1 MKKYFLLTLAMLVA
15 VFGCQK
21 VEMEGDP
28 SFDAVSLSGTRASSF
43 SSKFGINWDKVS
55 KQSSTCAEP
64 AFKSMQVTCDA
75 DNLYLLLTAD
85 PSKMTTS
92 SSYDYAN
99 VLNVYLGNSSDTQS
113 SYWAEKAENV
123 SSMGGWLMKKGQPHF
138 SSWGSGVDANPVN
151 VNGTYYY
158 EIKYP
163 RTLSAKLQR
172 SDVLVGVYMNNRYNV
187 NGSNSS
193 GYSTVGVRPNR
204 GSNMYWLS
212 LKNYIG
218 VGEGSSSGSQSGSG
232 SESGSGSS
240 LISKT
245 YSESSSDV
253 SNPERG
259 LYEQMDFVFK
269 NGSFYYY
276 SDAYSASSVSS
287 AMAGFTEGTLLQ
299 INFWLKDYKNTSTLS
314 DTAVSKIKEVLGL
327 ARSNGKKVILRFGY
341 SDSGSSSEKPYDA
354 TPSRIKAHIN
364 TLKTVFDNYTDVIY
378 LVQAGFIGAWGEGYY
393 STNFTT
399 DQYTHHDYYIA
410 NSSGT
415 RYEDWNYKS
424 GTTTQVKDYGNRKSV
439 YDALYSAVPSSR
451 QIALRTPFHKRFYL
465 YPTSIDTWTQL
476 NRVSTGSKENRL
488 AFHNDVLMI
497 DDYREMD
504 TFYFDVNRDRSM
516 WKQQSAYLAC
526 GGETGSIDESSSSSA
541 AYVSYKKSLTQD
553 AVVKYMKDYHIS
565 YLHRH
570 NGSYMYKWWSNKG
583 WIPAIKKA
591 LGYRLWLKSFK
602 VTGSSLSSG
611 KTVNVSLTIKNS
623 GSAPVINYRPMKLVL
638 LSSSGTATVLKT
650 AAGEESFGDI
660 REILSGSEKTFT
672 FDVTLPRTLASGD
685 RIAIYMP
692 DADLNGNGLYKKSV
706 YSIRLANSSMDFVD
720 RGYNIIYTK

>member
-1 MKKYFLLTLAMLVA
+1 MKKILSLSFALLVA
-15 VFGCQK
+15 VCACQK
-21 VEMEGDP
+21 VEMDDP
-28 SFDAVSLSGTRASSF
+28 SDSMNAVLSEETRASSSF
-43 SSKFGINWDKVS
+43 TSNYNIDWSQVS
-55 KQSSTCAEP
+55 KQSSTCTEP
-64 AFKSMQVTCDA
+64 AFKSLQVTCDA
-75 DNLYLLLTAD
+75 NYLYMLLTCD
-85 PSKMTTS
+85 SSKMTTS

-99 VLNVYLGNSSDTQS
+99 VLNVYLGNSSDTNS
-113 SYWAEKAENV
+113 SYWVEKAGNV
-123 SSMGGWLMKKGQPHF
+123 SAMGGWLMKKGQPYF
-138 SSWGSGVDANPVN
+138 SSWGSGVECKNPVN
-151 VNGTYYY
+151 ISGTIYY
-158 EIKYP
+158 EIRYP
-163 RTLSAKLQR
+163 RSIDSRLSR

-187 NGSNSS
+187 NGTNST
-193 GYSTVGVRPNR
+193 GYSAVGIRPKK
-204 GSNMYWLS
+204 GGNMYWLS
-212 LKNYIG
+212 LKNYVG
-218 VGEGSSSGSQSGSG
+218 VGSGSG
-232 SESGSGSS
+232 SGDSGSS
-240 LISKT
+240 SNTTLVSKT

-259 LYEQMDFVFK
+259 LYEQMDFSFK
-269 NGSFYYY
+269 NGGFYYY
-276 SDAYSASSVSS
+276 SNAYNASSVSS

-299 INFWLKDYKNTSTLS
+299 INFWLKDYKTTSTLS
-314 DTAVSKIKEVLGL
+314 DSAVSKIKEVLGL

-354 TPSRIKAHIN
+354 TPSRIKSHIS

-399 DQYTHHDYYIA
+399 DQYCHHDYYIA

-415 RYEDWNYKS
+415 KYNDWSYVS
-424 GTTTQVKDYGNRKSV
+424 GTTTRVMDYTNRKSV

-465 YPTSIDTWTQL
+465 YPNSIDTWTQL
-476 NRVSTGSKENRL
+476 SRVSTGSKENRL

-497 DDYREMD
+497 DDNREMD

-526 GGETGSIDESSSSSA
+526 GGETGSIDESSSSNA

-570 NGSYMYKWWSNKG
+570 NGSYMYKWWSDKG

-602 VTGSSLSSG
+602 VTGASLSSG
-611 KTVNVSLTIKNS
+611 KTVNVSLTIKNT

-638 LSSSGTATVLKT
+638 ISGGSATVLKT

-672 FDVTLPRTLASGD
+672 FDVTLPKTLASGD
-685 RIAIYMP
+685 KIAIYMP

-706 YSIRLANSSMDFVD
+706 FSIRLANSGMDFID